1 MAWPV
6 LLVTLLLSAA
16 RADIGLL
23 FAIWSFGV
31 AGFSRLTRSALIAIP
46 LIVQLLL
53 SNLMFT
59 EAEYYSQFVMLRDNL
74 TLRYL
79 GSSPITYALV
89 ALLIRYWQPFKSFVS
104 YGARENKSRVFAM
117 AAYTITLCLI
127 ARPDEYRIF
136 LPCLPPILW
145 LYEGYR
151 EEAGS
156 NRCRAGRYVHIQYL
170 R

>member
-1 MAWPV
+1 
-6 LLVTLLLSAA
+6 
-16 RADIGLL
+16 
-23 FAIWSFGV
+23 
-31 AGFSRLTRSALIAIP
+31 
-46 LIVQLLL
+46 
-53 SNLMFT
+53 MFT
-59 EAEYYSQFVMLRDNL
+59 EAECYSQFVMLRDNL

-79 GSSPITYALV
+79 GSSPITYAWV
-89 ALLIRYWQPFKSFVS
+89 ALFIRYWPPFKSFVS
-104 YGARENKSRVFAM
+104 YGARENKSPVFAM

-151 EEAGS
+151 GRWVQY
-156 NRCRAGRYVHIQYL
+156 RCRAVRNIHTQYF